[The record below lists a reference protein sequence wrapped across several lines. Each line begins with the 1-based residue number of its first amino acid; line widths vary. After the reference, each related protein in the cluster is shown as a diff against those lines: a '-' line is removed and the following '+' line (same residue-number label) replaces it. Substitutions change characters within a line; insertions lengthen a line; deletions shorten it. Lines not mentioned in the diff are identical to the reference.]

1 MIPKKVRKIL
11 SIMIAVALVMAV
23 IPAVAFADEV
33 NTLFGNGDE
42 TVASTGDATENE
54 EDEQEA
60 AAISQDE
67 NVPQSDETIA
77 TDEAGAGNVANTQP
91 EDAAQTDTAVELTK
105 NRGNSSGNLN
115 SVTGLNADNNNEN
128 SAGLEIDS
136 SNKDGVTRVDD
147 DTSAPAYIIA
157 VSGSAQKLP
166 IVKYNGVVLSGNS
179 GTTSDGKTYSITYN
193 SKSDVGE
200 PETDP
205 DHIGNY
211 IMRASVG
218 VYDESDYQYVAIY
231 FGIVKKTDVPLG
243 VEFYK
248 NDGTE
253 ECESITVYPGDYIPN
268 DARNPYSEA
277 VSCDIVE
284 GWYTEPECQNSFDLN
299 TPITYSIINN
309 TTFRRLEL
317 YAKWGTSHKGT
328 LTHHDEVPAT
338 CATTGTIEYW
348 QCSECSRYYSDQA
361 GTEANEIATADV
373 VIPKDDNAHDWEQ
386 PTYQW
391 ENDNSAVTASR
402 VCKNDASHIESEVGT
417 VTSEVTQKATCSV
430 TEETTYT
437 ATFTNPVFATQTKT
451 VTSGDIDPNA
461 HDWGEV
467 TYKWAKDN
475 SSVTA
480 IRTCKN
486 NVSHNETETV
496 STTKTVT
503 KEATETAPGD
513 ILYSAEFSNPAFKKQ
528 TKYEEIPAKGSSEK
542 QPEEKKSEEPTAD
555 EEAFYI
561 NASGDKITWT
571 VGSTDTLNIKFERS
585 EDNASTSKHFL
596 GIEVDGK
603 GTSKDLYDTEDGS
616 IIIKLKPA
624 LLESLG
630 EGEHTLTALFDDGSA
645 SAKFTIIKATKEVK
659 NEKKTTSKNAK
670 TGDASP
676 IKLVIIIMIVSALA
690 CAGVLVIK
698 KKRR

>member
-54 EDEQEA
+54 EGEQEA

-67 NVPQSDETIA
+67 NAPQSDETIA
-77 TDEAGAGNVANTQP
+77 TDETGAENVANTQP
-91 EDAAQTDTAVELTK
+91 EDAAQTDTTVELAK
-105 NRGNSSGNLN
+105 IRSNGGNLD
-115 SVTGLNADNNNEN
+115 SLTGLDAGDSENN
-128 SAGLEIDS
+128 STGLEVDT
-136 SNKDGVTRVDD
+136 SNKDGVARVDD
-147 DTSAPAYIIA
+147 VYNAPAYIIA
-157 VSGSAQKLP
+157 ESGSVQKLP
-166 IVKYNGVVLSGNS
+166 IVKYNGEVLSGKS
-179 GTTSDGKTYSITYN
+179 GTTSDEKNYSINYR
-193 SKSDVGE
+193 SKSDAGE

-205 DHIGNY
+205 NHVGEY
-211 IMRASVG
+211 KMQVSVG
-218 VYDESDYQYVAIY
+218 VYGESGYQDVTIY
-231 FGIVKKTDVPLG
+231 FGIVNKTEVPLG
-243 VEFYK
+243 VAFYK

-253 ECESITVYPGDYIPN
+253 ECKSITVYPGDSIPN
-268 DARNPYSEA
+268 DARDPYSEA
-277 VSCDIVE
+277 DSCDIVE

-299 TPITYSIINN
+299 TPITYSIIND
-309 TTFRRLEL
+309 TTFKRLKL

-338 CATTGTIEYW
+338 CVAAGTKEYW
-348 QCSECSRYYSDQA
+348 ECSACGRYYEDEA
-361 GTEANEIATADV
+361 GTKEITNISIA
-373 VIPKDDNAHDWEQ
+373 KDSD
-386 PTYQW
+386 
-391 ENDNSAVTASR
+391 
-402 VCKNDASHIESEVGT
+402 
-417 VTSEVTQKATCSV
+417 
-430 TEETTYT
+430 
-437 ATFTNPVFATQTKT
+437 
-451 VTSGDIDPNA
+451 A
-461 HDWGEV
+461 HDWGEPTYTWSDDYTKLTGV
-467 TYKWAKDN
+467 RICKNDSSHKTETWTKDISSEVTEPTCTKEGKTVYTAIFTDKDFTNHTIEVPIAATGHDWGDATYKWSDDLSK
-475 SSVTA
+475 VTA
-480 IRTCKN
+480 TRKCKKDAN
-486 NVSHNETETV
+486 HVETETV
-496 STTKTVT
+496 NSTKVVT
-503 KEATETAPGD
+503 KDATETEPGD
-513 ILYSAEFSNPAFKKQ
+513 AIYTAEFTNAAFTKQ
-528 TKYEEIPAKGSSEK
+528 TMYGEISAKG
-542 QPEEKKSEEPTAD
+542 KSETSKDD
-555 EEAFYI
+555 EKDDDAFYI
-561 NASGDKITWT
+561 NASGAKITWT
-571 VGSTDTLNIKFERS
+571 AGSKDTLNIKFERS

-603 GTSKDLYDTEDGS
+603 ATSKDLYDTEDGS